1 MLDPGHFGLA
11 ATAIG
16 CIVTALIASRFSQP
30 FRFSHLFLL
39 ALCAIVTGV
48 VLSFVA
54 GYAYGT
60 CEQLLNICSK
70 PTAETTWG
78 VALPLIYSPVMWL
91 IGCLGFAF
99 PSNTRV
105 Q

>member
-16 CIVTALIASRFSQP
+16 CIATTFIASRLSKP
-30 FRFSHLFLL
+30 FRLAHLFTL
-39 ALCAIVTGV
+39 AFCAIATGV
-48 VLSFVA
+48 ALSFVA

-60 CEQLLNICSK
+60 CEQVLNVCSK
-70 PTAETTWG
+70 VTAETTWG

-99 PSNTRV
+99 RSKT
-105 Q
+105 